1 MRQSLIFLIARA
13 FVNGIDF
20 LDDFARTY
28 HGRSG
33 FLEGEEGEHHDLFSL
48 AFWSAVDG
56 LNVVDER
63 KGKSWLLYIARMR
76 VVGGRRDLRNVLSD
90 TRCEGLTRGWR

>member
-20 LDDFARTY
+20 LDDFARTF

-33 FLEGEEGEHHDLFSL
+33 FLEGEEGEHHDLFSW

-63 KGKSWLLYIARMR
+63 KGKERKGKES
-76 VVGGRRDLRNVLSD
+76 
-90 TRCEGLTRGWR
+90 RGFIHC